1 MKIILLIIVGKI
13 GIFLQSSWFELK
25 CLIYLGDIV
34 VYKWRIEYILG
45 LFVYLIFVSGDYFL
59 MFRNMIEKNVFK
71 LGIILFL
78 FIEYEKFVIKG
89 EFYVFYRK
97 NEIIM

>member
-1 MKIILLIIVGKI
+1 M
-13 GIFLQSSWFELK
+13 
-25 CLIYLGDIV
+25 IYLGDIV

-78 FIEYEKFVIKG
+78 FIEYEKNMIKG

-97 NEIIM
+97 NEIIK

>member
-1 MKIILLIIVGKI
+1 
-13 GIFLQSSWFELK
+13 
-25 CLIYLGDIV
+25 
-34 VYKWRIEYILG
+34 
-45 LFVYLIFVSGDYFL
+45 

-78 FIEYEKFVIKG
+78 FIEYEKFMIKG

-97 NEIIM
+97 NEVIM